1 MKSVVGVIVWTI
13 LFVLLGIYINDEV
26 YEFTDKYT
34 SNINVIE
41 QHIENGNWS
50 EASKE
55 LDYYSKGYYKEK
67 EIWYKILD
75 HTYFDDICL
84 YINILNKSILTEN
97 KTQSFIEIERIK
109 MTFDNILES
118 GKFDINHIF

>member
-1 MKSVVGVIVWTI
+1 MKSVIGVIVWTI
-13 LFVLLGIYINDEV
+13 LFTLLGIYINDEV

-41 QHIENGNWS
+41 QHIEDDNWS

-55 LDYYSKGYYKEK
+55 LDSYSKNYYKEK
-67 EIWYKILD
+67 EMWYKILD

-84 YINILNKSILTEN
+84 YINILDKSILTEN
-97 KTQSFIEIERIK
+97 KTQSFIEIEKIK

>member
-1 MKSVVGVIVWTI
+1 MKSVIGVIIWTI
-13 LFVLLGIYINDEV
+13 LFTLLGIYINDEV

-41 QHIENGNWS
+41 QYIEDDNWS

-55 LDYYSKGYYKEK
+55 LDSYSKNYYKEK
-67 EIWYKILD
+67 EMWYKILD

-84 YINILNKSILTEN
+84 YINILDKSILTEN
-97 KTQSFIEIERIK
+97 KTQSFIEIEKIK

>member
-1 MKSVVGVIVWTI
+1 MKSVVGVIVWTLLFI
-13 LFVLLGIYINDEV
+13 LFGIYTNNEV
-26 YEFTDKYT
+26 GKFTDKYV

-41 QHIENGNWS
+41 KCIENDKWN
-50 EASKE
+50 EAHKKLES
-55 LDYYSKGYYKEK
+55 YSKGYYKEK
-67 EIWYKILD
+67 EIWYKTLD

-84 YINILNKSILTEN
+84 YINILDKSILTKN

-109 MTFDNILES
+109 MTLSNILES

>member
-67 EIWYKILD
+67 EIWYKI
-75 HTYFDDICL
+75 Y
-84 YINILNKSILTEN
+84 S
-97 KTQSFIEIERIK
+97 
-109 MTFDNILES
+109 
-118 GKFDINHIF
+118 

>member
-1 MKSVVGVIVWTI
+1 MKSVIGVIVWTI
-13 LFVLLGIYINDEV
+13 LFTLLGIYINDEV

-41 QHIENGNWS
+41 QYIEDDNWS

-55 LDYYSKGYYKEK
+55 LDSYSKNYYKEK
-67 EIWYKILD
+67 EMWYKILD

-84 YINILNKSILTEN
+84 YINILDKSILTEN
-97 KTQSFIEIERIK
+97 KTQSFIEIEKIK